1 MLYTTCKYA
10 PEELFSGFGV
20 PTMRLDPNPV
30 SFSCAD
36 GCAHPNLCGFAK
48 AVIEEVRM
56 RDVRELII
64 TDCCD
69 AMRRTYDVLS
79 GQQLDFLWFLPLPHK
94 SGPAEVRMFAKYL
107 KELADAYGKY
117 LGRPF
122 SAEDALAACRT
133 SQSITAP
140 EDAALKDTL
149 PENATS
155 ENATSENATSENA
168 TPEDAAPCP
177 LIHVLG
183 AHGGQLLLRQ
193 VDEVFPGYEVR
204 DETCS
209 GNRHFPAGM
218 AAGPDA
224 ADPDA
229 FFLWYA
235 DLLLNGLQPCMRMN
249 SSPNLQAHVESAI
262 KKHGDGVVFHTM
274 KFCDYYSFTYA
285 DLKDHSKIPFLKIET
300 DTTPQSGGQL
310 RTRIEAYKE
319 TLEGLNGS
327 MQSDKNSQKMS
338 QNSSLKNSRSKIIIV
353 AGIDSGSTS
362 TDVVIMDSGRNIL
375 GKAIVATGMSASK
388 SASAALEAALREA
401 GLSRS
406 SLRGVAATGYGREI
420 IEMEKQTITEITCH
434 AKGAHFL
441 FPGIRTIIDIGGQDS
456 KVIRIDEEGRVLHF
470 VMNDKCAAG
479 TGRFLE
485 MQAKAL
491 GLSMEEMSRLGL
503 SWKEDV
509 RISSMCTVFA
519 ESEVISLVAGDTPV
533 NDIIHGLNM
542 AVAQKTESLVRRG
555 KGEPAFAMTGGVSRN
570 AGVVNCLESTLS
582 SHMHISD
589 LSQFCG
595 AIGAALM
602 LL

>member
-79 GQQLDFLWFLPLPHK
+79 RQQLDFLWFLPLPHK

-122 SAEDALAACRT
+122 STEDALAACRS
-133 SQSITAP
+133 SQTITAP
-140 EDAALKDTL
+140 EG
-149 PENATS
+149 
-155 ENATSENATSENA
+155 
-168 TPEDAAPCP
+168 AAPGP

-209 GNRHFPAGM
+209 GNRHFPSDMTAC
-218 AAGPDA
+218 ADA
-224 ADPDA
+224 ADPDT

-262 KKHGDGVVFHTM
+262 KKSGDGVVFHTM

-319 TLEGLNGS
+319 TLEGLSGS
-327 MQSDKNSQKMS
+327 MQQEKNSKK
-338 QNSSLKNSRSKIIIV
+338 SSLNSNQSSSQKNSRSKNIIV

-362 TDVVIMDSGRNIL
+362 TDVVIMDSARNIL

-401 GLSRS
+401 GLARS

-485 MQAKAL
+485 MQARAL

>member
-56 RDVRELII
+56 MDVRELII

-122 SAEDALAACRT
+122 STEDALAACRS
-133 SQSITAP
+133 SQTITAP
-140 EDAALKDTL
+140 EG
-149 PENATS
+149 
-155 ENATSENATSENA
+155 
-168 TPEDAAPCP
+168 AAPGP

-262 KKHGDGVVFHTM
+262 KKSGDGVVFHTM

-319 TLEGLNGS
+319 TLEGLSGS
-327 MQSDKNSQKMS
+327 MQQEKNSKK
-338 QNSSLKNSRSKIIIV
+338 SSLNSNQSSSQKNSHSKNIIV

-362 TDVVIMDSGRNIL
+362 TDVVIMDSARNIL

-401 GLSRS
+401 GLARS

-485 MQAKAL
+485 MQARAL

>member
-122 SAEDALAACRT
+122 STEDALAACRS
-133 SQSITAP
+133 SQTITAP
-140 EDAALKDTL
+140 EG
-149 PENATS
+149 
-155 ENATSENATSENA
+155 
-168 TPEDAAPCP
+168 AAPGP

-209 GNRHFPAGM
+209 GNRHFPSDMTAC
-218 AAGPDA
+218 ADA
-224 ADPDA
+224 ADPDT

-262 KKHGDGVVFHTM
+262 KKSGDGVVFHTM

-319 TLEGLNGS
+319 TLEGLSGS
-327 MQSDKNSQKMS
+327 MQQEKNSKK
-338 QNSSLKNSRSKIIIV
+338 SSLNSNQSSSQKNSRSKNIIV

-362 TDVVIMDSGRNIL
+362 TDVVIMDSARNIL

-401 GLSRS
+401 GLARS

-485 MQAKAL
+485 MQARAL

>member
-122 SAEDALAACRT
+122 STEDALAACRS
-133 SQSITAP
+133 SQTITAP
-140 EDAALKDTL
+140 EG
-149 PENATS
+149 
-155 ENATSENATSENA
+155 
-168 TPEDAAPCP
+168 AAPGP

-338 QNSSLKNSRSKIIIV
+338 QNSSLKNSRSKNIIV

>member
-122 SAEDALAACRT
+122 STEDALAACRS
-133 SQSITAP
+133 SQNITAP
-140 EDAALKDTL
+140 EG
-149 PENATS
+149 
-155 ENATSENATSENA
+155 
-168 TPEDAAPCP
+168 AAPGP

-338 QNSSLKNSRSKIIIV
+338 QNSSLKNSRSKNIIV

>member
-122 SAEDALAACRT
+122 STEDALAACRS
-133 SQSITAP
+133 SQNITAP
-140 EDAALKDTL
+140 EG
-149 PENATS
+149 
-155 ENATSENATSENA
+155 
-168 TPEDAAPCP
+168 AAPGP

-338 QNSSLKNSRSKIIIV
+338 QNSSLKNSRSKNIIV

-485 MQAKAL
+485 MQARAL

-570 AGVVNCLESTLS
+570 AGGVNCLESTLA

>member
-122 SAEDALAACRT
+122 STEDALAACRS
-133 SQSITAP
+133 SQTITAP
-140 EDAALKDTL
+140 EG
-149 PENATS
+149 
-155 ENATSENATSENA
+155 
-168 TPEDAAPCP
+168 AAPGP

-209 GNRHFPAGM
+209 GNRHFPSDMTAC
-218 AAGPDA
+218 ADA
-224 ADPDA
+224 TDPDT

-262 KKHGDGVVFHTM
+262 KKSGDGVVFHTM

-319 TLEGLNGS
+319 TLEGLSGS
-327 MQSDKNSQKMS
+327 MQQEKNSKK
-338 QNSSLKNSRSKIIIV
+338 SSLNSNQSSSQKNSRSKNIIV

-362 TDVVIMDSGRNIL
+362 TDVVIMDSARNIL

-401 GLSRS
+401 GLARS

-485 MQAKAL
+485 MQARAL

-555 KGEPAFAMTGGVSRN
+555 K
-570 AGVVNCLESTLS
+570 VNLHLR
-582 SHMHISD
+582 
-589 LSQFCG
+589 
-595 AIGAALM
+595 
-602 LL
+602 

>member
-122 SAEDALAACRT
+122 STEDALAACRS
-133 SQSITAP
+133 SQTISAP
-140 EDAALKDTL
+140 EG
-149 PENATS
+149 
-155 ENATSENATSENA
+155 
-168 TPEDAAPCP
+168 AAPGP

-262 KKHGDGVVFHTM
+262 KKSGDGVVFHTM

-319 TLEGLNGS
+319 TLEGLSGS
-327 MQSDKNSQKMS
+327 MQQEKNSKK
-338 QNSSLKNSRSKIIIV
+338 SSLNSNQSSSQKNSRSKNIIV

-362 TDVVIMDSGRNIL
+362 TDVVIMDSARNIL

-401 GLSRS
+401 GLARS

-485 MQAKAL
+485 MQARAL

>member
-94 SGPAEVRMFAKYL
+94 SGPAEVWMFAKYL

-122 SAEDALAACRT
+122 STEDALAACRS
-133 SQSITAP
+133 SQTITAP
-140 EDAALKDTL
+140 EG
-149 PENATS
+149 
-155 ENATSENATSENA
+155 
-168 TPEDAAPCP
+168 AAPGP

-209 GNRHFPAGM
+209 GNRHFPSDMTAC
-218 AAGPDA
+218 ADA
-224 ADPDA
+224 ADPDT

-262 KKHGDGVVFHTM
+262 KKSGDGVVFHTM

-319 TLEGLNGS
+319 TLEGLSGS
-327 MQSDKNSQKMS
+327 MQQEKNSKK
-338 QNSSLKNSRSKIIIV
+338 SSLNSNQSSSQKNSRSKNIIV

-362 TDVVIMDSGRNIL
+362 TDVVIMDSARNIL

-401 GLSRS
+401 GLARS

-485 MQAKAL
+485 MQARAL

>member
-56 RDVRELII
+56 MDVRELII

-122 SAEDALAACRT
+122 STEDALAACRS
-133 SQSITAP
+133 SQTITAP
-140 EDAALKDTL
+140 EG
-149 PENATS
+149 
-155 ENATSENATSENA
+155 
-168 TPEDAAPCP
+168 AAPGP

-262 KKHGDGVVFHTM
+262 KKSGDGVVFHTM

-338 QNSSLKNSRSKIIIV
+338 QNSSLKNSRSKNIIV

>member
-122 SAEDALAACRT
+122 STEDALAACRS
-133 SQSITAP
+133 SQTITAP
-140 EDAALKDTL
+140 EG
-149 PENATS
+149 
-155 ENATSENATSENA
+155 
-168 TPEDAAPCP
+168 AAPGP

-209 GNRHFPAGM
+209 GNRHFPSDMTAC
-218 AAGPDA
+218 ADA
-224 ADPDA
+224 ADPDT

-262 KKHGDGVVFHTM
+262 KKSGDGVVFHTM

-319 TLEGLNGS
+319 TLEGLSES
-327 MQSDKNSQKMS
+327 MQQETNSKK
-338 QNSSLKNSRSKIIIV
+338 SSLNSNQSSSQKNSRSKNIIV

-362 TDVVIMDSGRNIL
+362 TDVVIMDSARNIL

-401 GLSRS
+401 GLARS

-485 MQAKAL
+485 MQARAL

>member
-48 AVIEEVRM
+48 AVIEEVRT

-79 GQQLDFLWFLPLPHK
+79 RQQLDFLWFLPLPHK

-122 SAEDALAACRT
+122 STEDALAACRS
-133 SQSITAP
+133 SQTITAP
-140 EDAALKDTL
+140 EGAALG
-149 PENATS
+149 
-155 ENATSENATSENA
+155 
-168 TPEDAAPCP
+168 P

-209 GNRHFPAGM
+209 GNRHFPSDRTAC
-218 AAGPDA
+218 ADA
-224 ADPDA
+224 ADPDT

-262 KKHGDGVVFHTM
+262 KKSGDGVVFHTM

-319 TLEGLNGS
+319 TLEGLSGS
-327 MQSDKNSQKMS
+327 MQQEKNSKK
-338 QNSSLKNSRSKIIIV
+338 SSLNSNQSSSQKNSRSKNIIV

-362 TDVVIMDSGRNIL
+362 TDVVIMDSARNIL

-401 GLSRS
+401 GLARS

-485 MQAKAL
+485 MQARAL

>member
-1 MLYTTCKYA
+1 MFYGEYHQNIDDKGRVIIPAKFRQPLGTVFYITKDLWNQADERCLCIYSQEEFDKLREKLAGLSRGPKQSRALSRVFYA
-10 PEELFSGFGV
+10 SVQDSSIDKQGRV
-20 PTMRLDPNPV
+20 
-30 SFSCAD
+30 
-36 GCAHPNLCGFAK
+36 
-48 AVIEEVRM
+48 
-56 RDVRELII
+56 LI
-64 TDCCD
+64 
-69 AMRRTYDVLS
+69 
-79 GQQLDFLWFLPLPHK
+79 
-94 SGPAEVRMFAKYL
+94 
-107 KELADAYGKY
+107 
-117 LGRPF
+117 
-122 SAEDALAACRT
+122 
-133 SQSITAP
+133 
-140 EDAALKDTL
+140 
-149 PENATS
+149 N
-155 ENATSENATSENA
+155 
-168 TPEDAAPCP
+168 
-177 LIHVLG
+177 
-183 AHGGQLLLRQ
+183 
-193 VDEVFPGYEVR
+193 
-204 DETCS
+204 
-209 GNRHFPAGM
+209 
-218 AAGPDA
+218 
-224 ADPDA
+224 
-229 FFLWYA
+229 
-235 DLLLNGLQPCMRMN
+235 
-249 SSPNLQAHVESAI
+249 
-262 KKHGDGVVFHTM
+262 
-274 KFCDYYSFTYA
+274 A

-338 QNSSLKNSRSKIIIV
+338 QNSSLKNSRSKNIIV

>member
-56 RDVRELII
+56 MDVRELII

-122 SAEDALAACRT
+122 STEDALAACRS
-133 SQSITAP
+133 SQTITAP
-140 EDAALKDTL
+140 EG
-149 PENATS
+149 
-155 ENATSENATSENA
+155 
-168 TPEDAAPCP
+168 AAPGP

-183 AHGGQLLLRQ
+183 AHGGHLLLRQ

-209 GNRHFPAGM
+209 GNRHFPSDMTAC
-218 AAGPDA
+218 ADA
-224 ADPDA
+224 ADPDT

-262 KKHGDGVVFHTM
+262 KKSGDGVVFHTM

-319 TLEGLNGS
+319 TLEGLSGS
-327 MQSDKNSQKMS
+327 MQQEKNSKK
-338 QNSSLKNSRSKIIIV
+338 SSLNSNQSSSQKNSRSKNIIV

-362 TDVVIMDSGRNIL
+362 TDVVIMDSARNIL

-401 GLSRS
+401 GLARS

-485 MQAKAL
+485 MQARAL

>member
-122 SAEDALAACRT
+122 STEDALAACRS
-133 SQSITAP
+133 SQTITAP
-140 EDAALKDTL
+140 EG
-149 PENATS
+149 
-155 ENATSENATSENA
+155 
-168 TPEDAAPCP
+168 AAPGP

-209 GNRHFPAGM
+209 GNRHFPSGRTSGA
-218 AAGPDA
+218 DA
-224 ADPDA
+224 ADPDT

-262 KKHGDGVVFHTM
+262 KKSGDGVVFHTM

-338 QNSSLKNSRSKIIIV
+338 QNSSLKNSRSKNIIV

-401 GLSRS
+401 GLARS

>member
-94 SGPAEVRMFAKYL
+94 SSPAEVRMFAKYL

-122 SAEDALAACRT
+122 STEDALAACRS
-133 SQSITAP
+133 SQTITAP
-140 EDAALKDTL
+140 EG
-149 PENATS
+149 
-155 ENATSENATSENA
+155 
-168 TPEDAAPCP
+168 AAPGP

-209 GNRHFPAGM
+209 GNRHFPPDMTAC
-218 AAGPDA
+218 ADA
-224 ADPDA
+224 ADPDT

-262 KKHGDGVVFHTM
+262 KKSGDGVVFHTM

-319 TLEGLNGS
+319 TLEGLSGS
-327 MQSDKNSQKMS
+327 MQQEKNSKK
-338 QNSSLKNSRSKIIIV
+338 SSLNSNQSSSQKNSRSKNIIV

-362 TDVVIMDSGRNIL
+362 TDVVIMDSARNIL

-401 GLSRS
+401 GLARS
-406 SLRGVAATGYGREI
+406 SLRGVSATGYGREI

-485 MQAKAL
+485 MQARAL

>member
-94 SGPAEVRMFAKYL
+94 SGPAEIRMFAKYL

-122 SAEDALAACRT
+122 STEDALAACRS
-133 SQSITAP
+133 SQTITAP
-140 EDAALKDTL
+140 EG
-149 PENATS
+149 
-155 ENATSENATSENA
+155 
-168 TPEDAAPCP
+168 AAPGP

-209 GNRHFPAGM
+209 GNRHFPSDMTAC
-218 AAGPDA
+218 ADA
-224 ADPDA
+224 ADPDT

-235 DLLLNGLQPCMRMN
+235 DLLLNGLQPCMRTN

-262 KKHGDGVVFHTM
+262 KKSGDGVVFHTM

-319 TLEGLNGS
+319 TLEGLSGS
-327 MQSDKNSQKMS
+327 MQQEKNSKK
-338 QNSSLKNSRSKIIIV
+338 SSLNSNQSSSQKNSRSKNIIV

-362 TDVVIMDSGRNIL
+362 TDVVIMDSARNIL

-401 GLSRS
+401 GLARS

-485 MQAKAL
+485 MQARAL

-509 RISSMCTVFA
+509 LISSMCTVFA

-533 NDIIHGLNM
+533 NDIIHVLNM

>member
-122 SAEDALAACRT
+122 STEDALAACRS
-133 SQSITAP
+133 SQTITAP
-140 EDAALKDTL
+140 EG
-149 PENATS
+149 
-155 ENATSENATSENA
+155 
-168 TPEDAAPCP
+168 AAPGP

-235 DLLLNGLQPCMRMN
+235 DLLLYGLQPCMRMN

-338 QNSSLKNSRSKIIIV
+338 QNSSLKNSRSKNIIV

-441 FPGIRTIIDIGGQDS
+441 FPDIRTIIDIGGQDS

-485 MQAKAL
+485 MQARAL

>member
-48 AVIEEVRM
+48 AVIEEVRT

-79 GQQLDFLWFLPLPHK
+79 RQQLDFLWFLPLPHK

-122 SAEDALAACRT
+122 STEDALAACRS
-133 SQSITAP
+133 SQTITAP
-140 EDAALKDTL
+140 EG
-149 PENATS
+149 
-155 ENATSENATSENA
+155 
-168 TPEDAAPCP
+168 AAPGP

-209 GNRHFPAGM
+209 GNRHFPSDMTAC
-218 AAGPDA
+218 ADA
-224 ADPDA
+224 TDPDT

-262 KKHGDGVVFHTM
+262 KKSGDGVVFHTM

-319 TLEGLNGS
+319 TLEGLSGS
-327 MQSDKNSQKMS
+327 MQQEKNSKK
-338 QNSSLKNSRSKIIIV
+338 SSLNSNQSSSQKNSRSKNIIV

-362 TDVVIMDSGRNIL
+362 TDVVIMDSARNIL

-401 GLSRS
+401 GLARS

-485 MQAKAL
+485 MQARAL

>member
-79 GQQLDFLWFLPLPHK
+79 RQQLDFLWFLPLPHK

-122 SAEDALAACRT
+122 STEDALAACRS
-133 SQSITAP
+133 SQTITAP
-140 EDAALKDTL
+140 EG
-149 PENATS
+149 
-155 ENATSENATSENA
+155 
-168 TPEDAAPCP
+168 AAPGP

-338 QNSSLKNSRSKIIIV
+338 QNSSLKNSRSKNIIV

>member
-122 SAEDALAACRT
+122 STEDALAACRS
-133 SQSITAP
+133 SQNITAP
-140 EDAALKDTL
+140 EG
-149 PENATS
+149 
-155 ENATSENATSENA
+155 
-168 TPEDAAPCP
+168 AAPGP

-209 GNRHFPAGM
+209 GNRHFPSDMTAC
-218 AAGPDA
+218 ADA
-224 ADPDA
+224 ADPDT

-262 KKHGDGVVFHTM
+262 KKSGDGVVFHTM

-338 QNSSLKNSRSKIIIV
+338 QNSSLKNSRSKNIIV

-441 FPGIRTIIDIGGQDS
+441 FPDIRTIIDIGGQDS

>member
-122 SAEDALAACRT
+122 STEDALAACRS
-133 SQSITAP
+133 SQTITAP
-140 EDAALKDTL
+140 EG
-149 PENATS
+149 
-155 ENATSENATSENA
+155 
-168 TPEDAAPCP
+168 AAPGP

-209 GNRHFPAGM
+209 GNRHFPSDMTAC
-218 AAGPDA
+218 ADA
-224 ADPDA
+224 ADPDT

-262 KKHGDGVVFHTM
+262 KKSGDGVVFHTM

-319 TLEGLNGS
+319 TLEGLSGS
-327 MQSDKNSQKMS
+327 MQQEKNSKKSSS
-338 QNSSLKNSRSKIIIV
+338 QKNSRSKNIIV

-362 TDVVIMDSGRNIL
+362 TDVVIMDSARNIL

-401 GLSRS
+401 GLARS

-485 MQAKAL
+485 MQARAL

>member
-1 MLYTTCKYA
+1 
-10 PEELFSGFGV
+10 
-20 PTMRLDPNPV
+20 
-30 SFSCAD
+30 
-36 GCAHPNLCGFAK
+36 
-48 AVIEEVRM
+48 M

-122 SAEDALAACRT
+122 STEDALAACRS
-133 SQSITAP
+133 SQTITAP
-140 EDAALKDTL
+140 EG
-149 PENATS
+149 
-155 ENATSENATSENA
+155 
-168 TPEDAAPCP
+168 AAPGP

-209 GNRHFPAGM
+209 GNRHFPSDMTAC
-218 AAGPDA
+218 ADA
-224 ADPDA
+224 ADPDT

-262 KKHGDGVVFHTM
+262 KKSGDGVVFHTM

-319 TLEGLNGS
+319 TLEGLSGS
-327 MQSDKNSQKMS
+327 MQQEKNSKK
-338 QNSSLKNSRSKIIIV
+338 SSLNSNQSSSQKNSRSKNIIV

-362 TDVVIMDSGRNIL
+362 TDVVIMDSARNIL

-401 GLSRS
+401 GLARS

-485 MQAKAL
+485 MQARAL

>member
-79 GQQLDFLWFLPLPHK
+79 RQQLDFLWFLPLPHK

-122 SAEDALAACRT
+122 STEDALAACRS
-133 SQSITAP
+133 SQTITAP
-140 EDAALKDTL
+140 EG
-149 PENATS
+149 
-155 ENATSENATSENA
+155 
-168 TPEDAAPCP
+168 AAPGP

-204 DETCS
+204 DETCA
-209 GNRHFPAGM
+209 GNRHFPSDMTAC
-218 AAGPDA
+218 ADA
-224 ADPDA
+224 ADPDT

-262 KKHGDGVVFHTM
+262 KKSGDGVVFHTM

-338 QNSSLKNSRSKIIIV
+338 QNSSLKNSRSKNIIV

-401 GLSRS
+401 GLARS

-485 MQAKAL
+485 MQARAL

>member
-79 GQQLDFLWFLPLPHK
+79 RQQLDFLWFLPLPHK

-122 SAEDALAACRT
+122 STEDALAACRS
-133 SQSITAP
+133 SQTITAP
-140 EDAALKDTL
+140 EG
-149 PENATS
+149 
-155 ENATSENATSENA
+155 
-168 TPEDAAPCP
+168 AAPGP

-262 KKHGDGVVFHTM
+262 KKSGDGVVFHTM

-338 QNSSLKNSRSKIIIV
+338 QNSSLKNSRSKNIIV

>member
-122 SAEDALAACRT
+122 STEDALAACRS
-133 SQSITAP
+133 SQTITAP
-140 EDAALKDTL
+140 EG
-149 PENATS
+149 
-155 ENATSENATSENA
+155 
-168 TPEDAAPCP
+168 AAPGP

-209 GNRHFPAGM
+209 GNRHFPSDMTAC
-218 AAGPDA
+218 ADA
-224 ADPDA
+224 ADPDT

-262 KKHGDGVVFHTM
+262 KKSGDGVVFHTM

-319 TLEGLNGS
+319 TLEGLSGS
-327 MQSDKNSQKMS
+327 MQQEKNSKK
-338 QNSSLKNSRSKIIIV
+338 SSLNSNQSSSQKNSRSKNIIV

-362 TDVVIMDSGRNIL
+362 TDVVIMDSARNIL

-401 GLSRS
+401 GLARS

>member
-79 GQQLDFLWFLPLPHK
+79 RQQLDFLWFLPLPHK

-122 SAEDALAACRT
+122 STEDALAACRS
-133 SQSITAP
+133 SQTITAP
-140 EDAALKDTL
+140 EG
-149 PENATS
+149 
-155 ENATSENATSENA
+155 
-168 TPEDAAPCP
+168 AAPGP

-262 KKHGDGVVFHTM
+262 KKSGDGVVFHTM

-319 TLEGLNGS
+319 TLEGLSGS
-327 MQSDKNSQKMS
+327 MQQEKNSKK
-338 QNSSLKNSRSKIIIV
+338 SSLNSNQSSSQKNSRSKNIIV

-362 TDVVIMDSGRNIL
+362 TDVVIMDSARNIL

-401 GLSRS
+401 GLARS

-485 MQAKAL
+485 MQARAL

>member
-122 SAEDALAACRT
+122 STEDALAACRS
-133 SQSITAP
+133 SQTITAP
-140 EDAALKDTL
+140 EG
-149 PENATS
+149 
-155 ENATSENATSENA
+155 
-168 TPEDAAPCP
+168 AAPGP

-209 GNRHFPAGM
+209 GNRHFPSDMTTCA
-218 AAGPDA
+218 DA
-224 ADPDA
+224 ADPDT

-262 KKHGDGVVFHTM
+262 KKSGDGVVFHTM

-319 TLEGLNGS
+319 TLEGLSGS
-327 MQSDKNSQKMS
+327 MQQEKNSKK
-338 QNSSLKNSRSKIIIV
+338 SSLNSNQSSSQKNSRSKNIIV

-362 TDVVIMDSGRNIL
+362 TDVVIMDSARNIL

-485 MQAKAL
+485 MQARAL

>member
-122 SAEDALAACRT
+122 STEDALAACRS
-133 SQSITAP
+133 SQTITAP
-140 EDAALKDTL
+140 EG
-149 PENATS
+149 
-155 ENATSENATSENA
+155 
-168 TPEDAAPCP
+168 AAPGP

-262 KKHGDGVVFHTM
+262 KKSGDGVVFHTM

-319 TLEGLNGS
+319 TLEGLSGS

-338 QNSSLKNSRSKIIIV
+338 QNSSLKNSRSKNIIV

-401 GLSRS
+401 GLARS

-503 SWKEDV
+503 SWKDDV

>member
-79 GQQLDFLWFLPLPHK
+79 RQQLDFLWFLPLPHK

-122 SAEDALAACRT
+122 SAEN
-133 SQSITAP
+133 S
-140 EDAALKDTL
+140 
-149 PENATS
+149 
-155 ENATSENATSENA
+155 

-338 QNSSLKNSRSKIIIV
+338 QNSSLKNSRSKNIIV

-434 AKGAHFL
+434 AKGAYFL

>member
-56 RDVRELII
+56 MDVRELII

-122 SAEDALAACRT
+122 STEDALAACRS
-133 SQSITAP
+133 SQTITAP
-140 EDAALKDTL
+140 EG
-149 PENATS
+149 
-155 ENATSENATSENA
+155 
-168 TPEDAAPCP
+168 AAPGP

-209 GNRHFPAGM
+209 GNRHFPSDMTAC
-218 AAGPDA
+218 ADA
-224 ADPDA
+224 ADPDT

-262 KKHGDGVVFHTM
+262 KKSGDGVVFHTM

-319 TLEGLNGS
+319 TLEGLSGS
-327 MQSDKNSQKMS
+327 MQQEKNSKK
-338 QNSSLKNSRSKIIIV
+338 SSLNSNQSSSQKNSRSKNIIV

-362 TDVVIMDSGRNIL
+362 TDVVIMDSARNIL

-401 GLSRS
+401 GLARS

-485 MQAKAL
+485 MQARAL